1 MNRDSHVTSIP
12 IVRFLATEES
22 YAHPIYKK
30 KLIEFDRTEFTNIFG
45 RARWPNAPHRVLE
58 TVFFREYGRSLPDH
72 ENEAN
77 KPIIGRS
84 VIHGQVKES
93 SRSFPLSN
101 SFFTLESF

>member
-45 RARWPNAPHRVLE
+45 RARWPNAPQRVLE
-58 TVFFREYGRSLPDH
+58 TVFFREYGRSLPDN

-77 KPIIGRS
+77 KPVIGRS

-93 SRSFPLSN
+93 SLSFPRSN
-101 SFFTLESF
+101 SCFTLESF